1 MTGRDRAEPPPDCP
15 RCARLVAYRGENRLR
30 FPGFHNAPVPSLG
43 AADPVLLILGLAP
56 ALKGGNRTGLPF
68 VGDVPG
74 GSGHFLA
81 AALGRAGLGEG
92 SGVPIRVTNAV
103 RCVPPGNRPLP
114 EERRNCAPFLTAE
127 IASARPRVALAL
139 GAFAHEAL
147 LRALGLR
154 PAGHAF
160 AHAARHALPGLVL
173 FDSYHP
179 SRQNTQTGRLTP
191 AMMDELL
198 ARVRAECEGARGP
211 A

>member
-1 MTGRDRAEPPPDCP
+1 MTGRDETEPSPDCP
-15 RCARLVAYRGENRLR
+15 RCARLVAYRRENRLR

-43 AADPVLLILGLAP
+43 AARPVLLILGLAP

-74 GSGHFLA
+74 GSGHFLS
-81 AALGRAGLGEG
+81 AALERAGLGEG
-92 SGVPIRVTNAV
+92 CGIPIRVTNAV

-114 EERRNCAPFLTAE
+114 EERRNCAPFLSAE
-127 IASARPRVALAL
+127 VALRRPRVALAL

-154 PAGHAF
+154 PGGFAF
-160 AHAARHALPGLVL
+160 AHAARHEPPGLVL
-173 FDSYHP
+173 FDCYHP

-191 AMMDELL
+191 AMMDALL
-198 ARVRAECEGARGP
+198 TRVRIECEGAGGG
-211 A
+211 